1 MHLVIWRTI
10 TLKAGSSSPVMHSS
24 VNLLVVPIYPWAILN
39 SWRRPSKRTCIP
51 YRKVL
56 LFIPDMARL
65 QPSDTKKKAQS
76 VRTLLSRTTPVWVA
90 RQGLSDQG
98 CRCGVAGQG
107 LCRSGLPVG
116 LSVQVAIQDFATVW
130 VLPVRTAARGY
141 AQFRSRRYLFVMGA
155 WR

>member
-1 MHLVIWRTI
+1 MGNFEQLE
-10 TLKAGSSSPVMHSS
+10 A
-24 VNLLVVPIYPWAILN
+24 
-39 SWRRPSKRTCIP
+39 PSKRTLYTLP
-51 YRKVL
+51 EGTVVYS
-56 LFIPDMARL
+56 PGHARL
-65 QPSDTKKKAQS
+65 QPSDTKKKPQS
-76 VRTLLSRTTPVWVA
+76 VRTLLRPDYPPGLVA

-155 WR
+155 WAMSRSYTAMASSNLSWAS